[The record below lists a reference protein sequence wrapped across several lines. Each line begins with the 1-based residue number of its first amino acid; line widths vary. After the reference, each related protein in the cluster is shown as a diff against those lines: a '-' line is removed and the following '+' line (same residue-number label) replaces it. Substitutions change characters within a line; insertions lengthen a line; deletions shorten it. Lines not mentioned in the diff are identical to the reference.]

1 MFNFF
6 NLFGSNS
13 NSNPALNHLE
23 LVLSKKKKL
32 KEKNLGKYYRA
43 LGGNY
48 KIDYN
53 KSVDNY
59 MYQNEENKLDEDFVI
74 IEKSK

>member
-1 MFNFF
+1 MDNYINKFF
-6 NLFGSNS
+6 IYCFYCMRTRNL
-13 NSNPALNHLE
+13 H
-23 LVLSKKKKL
+23 
-32 KEKNLGKYYRA
+32 YDD
-43 LGGNY
+43 Y

-53 KSVDNY
+53 NSVVNY

>member
-1 MFNFF
+1 MDNYINKFF
-6 NLFGSNS
+6 IYCFYCMRTRNLHYDSHNDC
-13 NSNPALNHLE
+13 
-23 LVLSKKKKL
+23 
-32 KEKNLGKYYRA
+32 
-43 LGGNY
+43 